1 MPVTESFAIATAC
14 YSHHFLGHCPIKM
27 AAFDLKQF
35 DVCDETGF
43 VPREEPEKSLPDKFK
58 PWEEVVAQLP
68 VLLSTNCLRKK
79 AAKLPLVLPEEL
91 SYLSEREWWR
101 AYVLLC
107 YICHAYIWGE
117 GEKNLVSVLPENLSI
132 PWCAV
137 AKHLDLPPVVTHAA
151 VVLHNWRKLEP
162 SGPLSGDNMRIY
174 ASFTG
179 TEDENWFSIAT
190 ALVELE
196 AAKGIRVVPRVFQC
210 ITKCDDV
217 GLPSCLGDVKE
228 SINLMEKAIS
238 RMKERCR
245 PAVFYSQL
253 RQYLAGWKGNS
264 ALPEGLVYKGVSEVP
279 VELSG
284 GSAAQSSAVVVF
296 DTLLGVEHHGA
307 EKKFLQTQRAHM
319 PPKHRE
325 FLEEMQRQP
334 SLIQYVHESR
344 NTLIK
349 LAYNDCIKALVSLRS
364 EHIRIVSLYI
374 VVQSGHS
381 AAGMSSLQTTGTGGT
396 GFISFLKNVRRDTE
410 NAFIA

>member
-1 MPVTESFAIATAC
+1 MMN
-14 YSHHFLGHCPIKM
+14 KM
-27 AAFDLKQF
+27 ATLDLQQF
-35 DVCDETGF
+35 DVYEETGF
-43 VPREEPEKSLPDKFK
+43 IPREEPEKALSDTFK
-58 PWEEVVAQLP
+58 PWEELVAKLP
-68 VLLSTNCLRKK
+68 VLLSTKCLRKK
-79 AAKLPLVLPEEL
+79 ATSLPLVLPEEL
-91 SYLSEREWWR
+91 SCLSEREWWR

-117 GEKNLVSVLPENLSI
+117 GEKNLVDVLPENLSI

-137 AKHLDLPPVVTHAA
+137 AKHLGLPPIATHAA
-151 VVLHNWRKLEP
+151 VVLHNWRKLDP

-196 AAKGIRVVPRVFQC
+196 AAKGIRVVSHVFQC
-210 ITKCDDV
+210 ITECDDV
-217 GLPSCLGDVKE
+217 GLQGCLVDVKQ

-238 RMKERCR
+238 QMKERCR

-264 ALPEGLVYKGVSEVP
+264 ALPEGLVYKGVSDVP
-279 VELSG
+279 VELGG

-296 DTLLGVEHHGA
+296 DILLGVEHHGP
-307 EKKFLQTQRAHM
+307 EKEFLLTQRAHM

-325 FLEEMQRQP
+325 FLEELKSQP
-334 SLIQYVHESR
+334 SLSQYVR
-344 NTLIK
+344 NSHNILIK

-381 AAGMSSLQTTGTGGT
+381 AAGMSSLQATGTGGT
-396 GFISFLKNVRRDTE
+396 GFISFLKNIRRDTE
-410 NAFIA
+410 NALIA